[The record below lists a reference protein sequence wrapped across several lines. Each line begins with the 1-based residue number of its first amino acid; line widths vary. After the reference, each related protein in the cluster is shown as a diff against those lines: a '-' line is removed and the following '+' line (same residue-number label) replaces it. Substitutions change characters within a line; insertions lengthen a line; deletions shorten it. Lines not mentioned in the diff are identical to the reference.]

1 MTTSRVNKLQSVD
14 TQTLKQ
20 LLKQQAITLID
31 VREPAEYAG
40 EHIPGATLIS
50 LSKFDPRKVP
60 QDQDTKVILYCRSGN
75 RSTMAAQKLF
85 DAGFTTVTHLEG
97 GISAWKQAGYATTI
111 NKNAPI
117 SLIRQVQI
125 VTGSLVLIGTLL
137 GAFVSPW
144 FLILSGLMGGGLMFS
159 GITDSCVLGMLL
171 AKLPYNQRSS
181 V

>member
-1 MTTSRVNKLQSVD
+1 MTTSRVNKLQTVD
-14 TQTLKQ
+14 AQTLKQ

-60 QDQDTKVILYCRSGN
+60 QDDETKVILYCRSGN

-85 DAGFTTVTHLEG
+85 DADFTTVTHLEG

-125 VTGSLVLIGTLL
+125 VTGFLVLIGTLL

-144 FLILSGLMGGGLMFS
+144 FLILSGLMGGGLIYS
-159 GITDSCVLGMLL
+159 GITDSCLLGMLL
-171 AKLPYNQRSS
+171 AKLPYNQQSS